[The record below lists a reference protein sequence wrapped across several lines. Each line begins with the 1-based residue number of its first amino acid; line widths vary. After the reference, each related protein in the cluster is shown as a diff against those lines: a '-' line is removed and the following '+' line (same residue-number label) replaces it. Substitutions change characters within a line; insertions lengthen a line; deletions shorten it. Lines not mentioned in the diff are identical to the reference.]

1 MSASNRRAPGPPLWK
16 RPVVAILIA
25 CSLVV
30 AIGAGVALASGNP
43 FAKYP
48 PAKAAILQR
57 EQNAVATA
65 QAQPRAPK
73 NPNYVAPAASTPH
86 PTETAGITNGQN
98 AGPFSACELLV
109 QNTWQGPVNGRW
121 EVVYAGATHH
131 DLAACNDPQGA
142 LVIFDRSTAA
152 QIGWYTAPAGAKS
165 LAITSVN
172 DEVMTLRTDTGAT
185 LTFNL
190 ATNTFSSGG

>member
-1 MSASNRRAPGPPLWK
+1 MSASNRRTPRPPVWK
-16 RPVVAILIA
+16 RPALAVLIA
-25 CSLVV
+25 CGLV
-30 AIGAGVALASGNP
+30 AIIGAGVALASGNP

-65 QAQPRAPK
+65 QAQPHAPK
-73 NPNYVAPAASTPH
+73 NPNDVAAVASTPH
-86 PTETAGITNGQN
+86 PTETAGITNSQS
-98 AGPFSACELLV
+98 AGPFSACKLLV
-109 QNTWQGPVNGRW
+109 QNMWQGPVNDRW

-142 LVIFDRSTAA
+142 LAIFDRNTAA
-152 QIGWYTAPAGAKS
+152 QIGWYTAPTGVKS
-165 LAITSVN
+165 LTIIAVN
-172 DEVMTLRTDTGAT
+172 GDVMTLRTDAGAT

-190 ATNTFSSGG
+190 ATDKFSTDS